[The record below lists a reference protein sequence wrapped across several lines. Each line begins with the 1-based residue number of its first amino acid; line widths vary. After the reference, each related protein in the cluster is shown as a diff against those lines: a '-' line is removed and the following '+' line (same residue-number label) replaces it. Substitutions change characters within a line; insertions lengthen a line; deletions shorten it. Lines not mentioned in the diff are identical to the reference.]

1 MLPLEYFGVK
11 VLRLITNPVTAAYV
25 VPTLLGGGVGGV
37 IGGAIGKAIDE
48 KNGGIGGAVVGG
60 IEGYLIGDA
69 MASRSP
75 DCSTT

>member
-48 KNGGIGGAVVGG
+48 KNGARIGGAIGG
-60 IEGYLIGDA
+60 ALG
-69 MASRSP
+69 
-75 DCSTT
+75 